1 MNSMYLSRLL
11 ALAFAVCIVC
21 QGQEETVTYPNPEAA
36 GVTLAGTLTKP
47 SSGSPYAAILLI
59 AGPGPM
65 DRDETIG
72 SHKPFQVLADY
83 LTRHGIAVLRVDK
96 RGVGKSTG
104 KFETATTQDFA
115 SDAEAGVH
123 YLMTRSDIDPKRIGL
138 LGHGEGGMVAPMV
151 AVNIPQIAFMVLIGA
166 PGVNGEQ
173 ILLEQTERSE
183 KAAHIPQE
191 QIDADKDIGS
201 MLYKMVREGKTPAQL
216 NATLNSL
223 PEDERVFAAHW
234 QPQVQRMNS
243 PWLHWFLSYDPAK
256 VLEQVKCP
264 VLAIDGEK
272 DMQLNPER
280 NLNAIKSALS
290 HGGNHNVTLHLFPG
304 LNYLL
309 QPAKTGLGWEYETI
323 KETIAPEAL
332 DLIGNWVAQHTTAA
346 EQNRD
351 RKGAAS

>member
-1 MNSMYLSRLL
+1 MYLSRLL
-11 ALAFAVCIVC
+11 ALVFAVSLVC
-21 QGQEETVTYPNPEAA
+21 QGQEESVTYANPDAA

-47 SSGSPYAAILLI
+47 ASGGPFPAILLI

-65 DRDETIG
+65 DRDETIAG
-72 SHKPFQVLADY
+72 HKPFQVLADY
-83 LTRHGIAVLRVDK
+83 LTRQGLAVLRVDK

-104 KFETATTQDFA
+104 QFEQATTQDFA
-115 SDAEAGVH
+115 SDAEAGVR
-123 YLMTRSDIDPKRIGL
+123 YLMTRSDVDSKRIGL
-138 LGHGEGGMVAPMV
+138 LGHGEGGLVAPMV
-151 AVNIPQIAFMVLIGA
+151 AVKMPQIAFLVLIGA

-183 KAAHIPQE
+183 KAAHIPEE
-191 QIDADKDIGS
+191 QISADKEIGS

-216 NATLNSL
+216 SATLNSL

-256 VLEQVKCP
+256 VLQQVKCP
-264 VLAIDGEK
+264 ALAIDGEK

-280 NLNAIKSALS
+280 NLNAIKAALAR
-290 HGGNHNVTLHLFPG
+290 GGNHDVTVHLFPG

-323 KETIAPEAL
+323 KETIAPDAL
-332 DLIGNWVAQHTTAA
+332 NLIGNWIAQHTAA
-346 EQNRD
+346 AT
-351 RKGAAS
+351 K

>member
-11 ALAFAVCIVC
+11 SLTFAVCIAC
-21 QGQEETVTYPNPEAA
+21 QGQEESVTYPNPEAP
-36 GVTLAGTLTKP
+36 GVTLSGTLTKP
-47 SSGSPYAAILLI
+47 SGGGLFPAVLLI

-104 KFETATTQDFA
+104 QFEQATTQDFA
-115 SDAEAGVH
+115 SDAQAGVQ
-123 YLMTRSDIDPKRIGL
+123 YLMTRSDVDPKRIGL
-138 LGHGEGGMVAPMV
+138 LGHGEGGLVAPMV
-151 AVNIPQIAFMVLIGA
+151 AAKIPQIAFLVLIGA

-183 KAAHIPQE
+183 KAAHIPEE
-191 QIDADKDIGS
+191 QISADKEIGS

-216 NATLNSL
+216 SATLNGL
-223 PEDERVFAAHW
+223 PEDARVFAAHW

-272 DMQLNPER
+272 DMQLDPER

-290 HGGNHNVTLHLFPG
+290 HSGNHDVTVHLFPG

-323 KETIAPEAL
+323 KETISPGAL
-332 DLIGNWVAQHTTAA
+332 DLIGKWIGQHTAA
-346 EQNRD
+346 AT
-351 RKGAAS
+351 K